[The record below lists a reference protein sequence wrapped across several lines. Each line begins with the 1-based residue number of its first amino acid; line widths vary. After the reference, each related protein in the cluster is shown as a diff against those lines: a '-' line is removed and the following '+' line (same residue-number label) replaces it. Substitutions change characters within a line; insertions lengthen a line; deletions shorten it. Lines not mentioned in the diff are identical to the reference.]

1 MDITQ
6 IPKSMNVDVNKWLHY
21 LTALGVNFINPYEE
35 GWDIPGREGGRP
47 ATFNQISAQDLTM
60 TNVIAHY
67 IDLMNKIE
75 EMIGEL
81 SGVSRQRQGSISSNE
96 LVGNVER
103 SVVQSSHITEVLFWI
118 HNDIKKRSY
127 TMLVNV
133 AKHAWRNSDRKSLYY
148 VLDDMSRKFIDISPE
163 FLYSDFGVFLTDS
176 SKEAQNI
183 EVLKTLLQPAM
194 QNGASLLDAAN
205 VLTADNMNV
214 IKRQLEEVDKK
225 RAQMIQQQQEAE
237 AAMQQA
243 ATQAEQQRFAADVTL
258 RQDELRIK
266 EEDSIRKA
274 EVQLAIAN
282 IGANAQEGGTD
293 SGPSIMPEEIEMERQ
308 KISLQS
314 EKIQKDY
321 TLKSRQIEETIRK
334 DKKAEE
340 FKVQEIAIKKKVANK
355 PVSKPSKSK

>member
-1 MDITQ
+1 
-6 IPKSMNVDVNKWLHY
+6 
-21 LTALGVNFINPYEE
+21 
-35 GWDIPGREGGRP
+35 
-47 ATFNQISAQDLTM
+47 
-60 TNVIAHY
+60 
-67 IDLMNKIE
+67 
-75 EMIGEL
+75 
-81 SGVSRQRQGSISSNE
+81 
-96 LVGNVER
+96 
-103 SVVQSSHITEVLFWI
+103 
-118 HNDIKKRSY
+118 
-127 TMLVNV
+127 MLINV
-133 AKHAWRNSDRKSLYY
+133 AKHAWRNSERKSLYY

-225 RAQMIQQQQEAE
+225 RAQMMQQQQEAE

-258 RQDELRIK
+258 RQDENRIK

-274 EVQLAIAN
+274 EVALAIAN
-282 IGANAQEGGTD
+282 IGANAQEGGTEA
-293 SGPSIMPEEIEMERQ
+293 GPSIMPEEIEMERQ

-340 FKVQEIAIKKKVANK
+340 FKVQEIAIKKKIANK
-355 PVSKPSKSK
+355 PTPRPAAKK

>member
-1 MDITQ
+1 
-6 IPKSMNVDVNKWLHY
+6 MNVDVNKWLHY
-21 LTALGVNFINPYEE
+21 LTALGINFINPYEE

-60 TNVIAHY
+60 TNVISNY

-81 SGVSRQRQGSISSNE
+81 SGVSRQRQGSINSNE

-103 SVVQSSHITEVLFWI
+103 SVVQSSHITEILFWI
-118 HNDIKKRSY
+118 HNDIKKRAY

-133 AKHAWRNSDRKSLYY
+133 AKHAWRNSDKKSLYY
-148 VLDDMSRKFIDISPE
+148 VLDDMSRKFIDITPE

-214 IKRQLEEVDKK
+214 IKRKLEEVDKK
-225 RAQMIQQQQEAE
+225 RLQAVQQEQE
-237 AAMQQA
+237 AQAQMQQA

-258 RQDELRIK
+258 RQDENRIK

-274 EVQLAIAN
+274 ETSLAIAE
-282 IGANAQEGGTD
+282 IGANAQGGSEGE
-293 SGPSIMPEEIEMERQ
+293 GPAIMPEEIEMERK
-308 KISLQS
+308 KISLQQD
-314 EKIQKDY
+314 KIEKDY
-321 TLKSRQIEETIRK
+321 TLKSKQIEETIRK

-355 PVSKPSKSK
+355 PTPRPAAKK